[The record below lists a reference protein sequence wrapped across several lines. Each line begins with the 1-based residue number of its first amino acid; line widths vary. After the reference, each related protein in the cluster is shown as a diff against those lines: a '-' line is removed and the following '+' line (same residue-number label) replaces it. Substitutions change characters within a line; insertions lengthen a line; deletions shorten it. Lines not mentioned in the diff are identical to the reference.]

1 MTMAATGLPIAT
13 NLPAAAPPASST
25 SPGDVAPA
33 DFLLMLGQL
42 LGGAVPAQAA
52 AAGSAKT
59 ATATTDPDA
68 EISEATD
75 EAAALIGA
83 PFTPP
88 TPWTNLQPAA
98 AASDDAGDA
107 LKSLDLM
114 PLGMTSKADA
124 TDAKLA
130 PVLLDAM
137 SKDADA
143 ATVATNPGVQST
155 QPVDNQHASRIALG
169 GDVPR
174 GLHNPVGSSAWA
186 DELGTRLALMADR
199 GQHTASLRLSPEH
212 LGPLEVRIS
221 VRDDQASVWFGASH
235 ADTRAALEQ
244 ALPRLRELFA
254 SQGLSLADAGVF
266 REPPRDQPRFSNA
279 AASSSST
286 DAASDQAGT
295 IDQVRAVRL
304 GLVDAYA

>member
-13 NLPAAAPPASST
+13 NLPAAAPQASST

-52 AAGSAKT
+52 AAGSAKA
-59 ATATTDPDA
+59 ATATTDSDT

-75 EAAALIGA
+75 DAAALIGV

-88 TPWTNLQPAA
+88 TPWTNLQPAD
-98 AASDDAGDA
+98 AASDAGDA

-114 PLGMTSKADA
+114 PLGTASKSEAS
-124 TDAKLA
+124 DAKLA
-130 PVLLDAM
+130 PALLEAM
-137 SKDADA
+137 GKDADA
-143 ATVATNPGVQST
+143 LTAATNPGVQSP
-155 QPVDNQHASRIALG
+155 QSVDNQHASRVALG

-266 REPPRDQPRFSNA
+266 REPPRDQPRLAPSL
-279 AASSSST
+279 SSST
-286 DAASDQAGT
+286 EAGST
-295 IDQVRAVRL
+295 ESEAIARVGPIRL

>member
-13 NLPAAAPPASST
+13 TLPAAAPQVSST

-59 ATATTDPDA
+59 ALATTDSDT
-68 EISEATD
+68 EIAEATD
-75 EAAALIGA
+75 DAAALIGA

-88 TPWTNLQPAA
+88 TPWASLQPAA
-98 AASDDAGDA
+98 AAPDDAGDA

-114 PLGMTSKADA
+114 PLGSGVKTQPD
-124 TDAKLA
+124 DAKLA
-130 PVLLDAM
+130 SALLDAVG
-137 SKDADA
+137 KQADA
-143 ATVATNPGVQST
+143 VTLASSPGVQST
-155 QPVDNQHASRIALG
+155 QPVDSQQASRLVPGA
-169 GDVPR
+169 DVPR
-174 GLHNPVGSSAWA
+174 ALHNPVGSSAWA
-186 DELGTRLALMADR
+186 DELGTRMALMVDR
-199 GQHTASLRLSPEH
+199 GQHSVSLRLSPEH

-221 VRDDQASVWFGASH
+221 VRDDQASVWFGANH

-266 REPPRDQPRFSNA
+266 REPPRDQPRLASPL
-279 AASSSST
+279 SSS
-286 DAASDQAGT
+286 AEAGSSEPEV
-295 IDQVRAVRL
+295 IGRVGPIRL